1 MVSEGSAAK
10 LTYADYVALPDD
22 GLRHEIIGGAHYV
35 TPSPVVHHQRI
46 ALRLTLGIGA
56 YLQTHPVG
64 ELLPA
69 PSDVVLSDTDIVVP
83 DLLYVARERAS
94 VVTEKNLQGAP
105 DLVIEILSPGT
116 QSRDRRLKRELYER
130 AGVQEYWMVDPETDE
145 VVVCRREGKA
155 FLAPER
161 YAGDAVVTTALLP
174 GLDVPLSTVF
184 R

>member
-10 LTYADYVALPDD
+10 LNYADYVALPDD

-35 TPSPVVHHQRI
+35 TPSPVVRHQRI
-46 ALRLTLGIGA
+46 ALRLTLRIGA
-56 YLQTHPVG
+56 YLETHPVG

-69 PSDVVLSDTDIVVP
+69 PFDVVLSDSDIVVP
-83 DLLYVARERAS
+83 DLLYVSKERAG

-116 QSRDRRLKRELYER
+116 QSRDRRLKRDLYER
-130 AGVQEYWMVDPETDE
+130 AGVQDYWLVDPETDAVE
-145 VVVCRREGKA
+145 VCRQRGRSFA
-155 FLAPER
+155 APEQYR
-161 YAGDAVVTTALLP
+161 GDAVVTTPLLP
-174 GLDVPLSTVF
+174 GLDVPLTTIF